1 MRASGESGGRR
12 GGDHPDMRIRVLFVT
27 GVFLAST
34 LSLGAIPQTHSEGAK
49 ASSDPGVLF
58 ASGQMALQNG
68 NLDGAE
74 KAFRQVLAI
83 DPNAAGAYSNLGV
96 IAMRRKDWD
105 QALKLLGKAEKLAPK
120 VSGVRLNIGLVY
132 YREGD
137 YAAAIPPLSSVLKD
151 QPDSEQARYL
161 LGLCNLFVQNYA
173 NAASVLEPLWPQKS
187 NDFMYLYVL
196 SITSSEAGRK
206 ELEEKALNR
215 LVEVGGD
222 TPEFHLLLGKAY
234 LNRQETEKAT
244 AELERAASV
253 NPNLPFVHF
262 NLGIC
267 YARTGDNNHAEAEF
281 RREIALEPDLPDT
294 YELLGE
300 FYLRAG
306 KQEEAEKNFREAL
319 QRNSRMG
326 GSHFGIAKIRLYQ
339 EKYQQALAEIDTASR
354 LAPDSQGVHNLRGQ
368 ILSKLGRKEEA
379 QAEFARVKKM
389 TDANYSRDVESF
401 SEGRVPNPELTRQ
414 PPP

>member
-1 MRASGESGGRR
+1 MS
-12 GGDHPDMRIRVLFVT
+12 V
-27 GVFLAST
+27 
-34 LSLGAIPQTHSEGAK
+34 GALPQTHSEDPK
-49 ASSDPGVLF
+49 TSSDPAVLF
-58 ASGQMALQNG
+58 SKGQMALQSG
-68 NLDGAE
+68 DLDGAE

-83 DPNAAGAYSNLGV
+83 DPKAAAAYSNLGV

-105 QALKLLGKAEKLAPK
+105 QALKLLGKAQKLAPK

-137 YAAAIPPLSSVLKD
+137 YASAIPALSSVLKD

-161 LGLCNLFVQNYA
+161 LGLCDLFIQDYA
-173 NAASVLEPLWPQKS
+173 NGALVLEPLWPKKS
-187 NDFMYLYVL
+187 NDIIYLYVL
-196 SITSSEAGRK
+196 SITSSAAGRK
-206 ELEEKALNR
+206 ELEEKALTR

-244 AELERAASV
+244 AELQSAASV
-253 NPNLPFVHF
+253 SPNLPFVHF

-267 YARTGDNNHAEAEF
+267 YERAGDNRAEAEF

-306 KQEEAEKNFREAL
+306 KEQEAEKYYEEAL
-319 QRNSRMG
+319 RRSSRMG
-326 GSHFGIAKIRLYQ
+326 GSHFGIAKIRLHQ
-339 EKYQQALAEIDTASR
+339 GKYEQALAEIDIASR

-379 QAEFARVKKM
+379 QLEFARVRKM
-389 TDANYSRDVESF
+389 TDANYSKDVESF
-401 SEGRVPNPELTRQ
+401 SEGRVPNPELARQ
-414 PPP
+414 PQP